1 MNTHNVAASQ
11 GSGYSGQQLLTGE
24 EAQKVLGEILESERR
39 SRSLTYPAHTGAQ
52 GYFRD
57 GAKYV
62 AFDNSTNDCWVEEFR
77 TKTGA
82 EKWCRGLMDTDMVH
96 EFETSLIRDRHRSRE
111 LYAQCVDMAK
121 QLNCRISGGDSDGV
135 AYFMDK
141 PCIVSFTEDER
152 SGWLNRFAEEE
163 LVLGVYFS
171 DNRIVPADFVILQ
184 RGNRIDAEQLPPYG
198 LNLYT
203 KLASTMKA
211 FAEDANHARSHAIR
225 VMDNDSTRNFTLA
238 EVVPT
243 ARKADKPRAL
253 EDAPHFETF
262 LHALEYS
269 RRRLL
274 SQSGISCSEL
284 ECPKGPVEGI
294 ILNRDSFP
302 VLGGKG
308 LSSVD
313 TLPPYVKFDD
323 SGEFA
328 IDMEFHDGFAYD
340 TNPHGLG
347 FYDRVALYYP
357 TLEELRQ
364 DPAKLKAVQN
374 YTGRQDVTPFDVAL
388 KFGQASRMRC
398 PDYRYD
404 AAKKALVERTTDPS
418 AREFSPEQRKAIELA
433 ADCGGFYLRPKGRDF
448 FYEVLFS
455 NSEKAMGNI
464 PDAWKADVKAELRGL
479 ARGEVRDVSV
489 GLHR

>member
-1 MNTHNVAASQ
+1 MNTHNMAASQ

-39 SRSLTYPAHTGAQ
+39 SRSLTFPAHTGAQ

-77 TKTGA
+77 TKIGA
-82 EKWCRGLMDTDMVH
+82 EKWCRGLMDTDQVH

-121 QLNCRISGGDSDGV
+121 QLNGRISGGDSDGV

-225 VMDNDSTRNFTLA
+225 V
-238 EVVPT
+238 T
-243 ARKADKPRAL
+243 APA
-253 EDAPHFETF
+253 
-262 LHALEYS
+262 
-269 RRRLL
+269 
-274 SQSGISCSEL
+274 IS
-284 ECPKGPVEGI
+284 
-294 ILNRDSFP
+294 
-302 VLGGKG
+302 
-308 LSSVD
+308 
-313 TLPPYVKFDD
+313 
-323 SGEFA
+323 
-328 IDMEFHDGFAYD
+328 H
-340 TNPHGLG
+340 
-347 FYDRVALYYP
+347 
-357 TLEELRQ
+357 
-364 DPAKLKAVQN
+364 
-374 YTGRQDVTPFDVAL
+374 
-388 KFGQASRMRC
+388 
-398 PDYRYD
+398 
-404 AAKKALVERTTDPS
+404 
-418 AREFSPEQRKAIELA
+418 
-433 ADCGGFYLRPKGRDF
+433 
-448 FYEVLFS
+448 
-455 NSEKAMGNI
+455 
-464 PDAWKADVKAELRGL
+464 
-479 ARGEVRDVSV
+479 
-489 GLHR
+489 

>member
-1 MNTHNVAASQ
+1 MASEMNTHNMAASQ

-24 EAQKVLGEILESERR
+24 EAQKILGEILESERR
-39 SRSLTYPAHTGAQ
+39 SRSLTFPAHTGAQ

-77 TKTGA
+77 TKIGA
-82 EKWCRGLMDTDMVH
+82 EKWCRGLMDTDQVH
-96 EFETSLIRDRHRSRE
+96 ELETSLIRDRHRSRE
-111 LYAQCVDMAK
+111 LYTQCVDMAK
-121 QLNCRISGGDSDGV
+121 QLNGRISGGDSDGV

-163 LVLGVYFS
+163 LMLGVYFS

-211 FAEDANHARSHAIR
+211 FAEDANHARSHSIR
-225 VMDNDSTRNFTLA
+225 VMDNDSNRNFTLA
-238 EVVPT
+238 EVIPA

-284 ECPKGPVEGI
+284 
-294 ILNRDSFP
+294 
-302 VLGGKG
+302 
-308 LSSVD
+308 
-313 TLPPYVKFDD
+313 
-323 SGEFA
+323 
-328 IDMEFHDGFAYD
+328 
-340 TNPHGLG
+340 
-347 FYDRVALYYP
+347 
-357 TLEELRQ
+357 
-364 DPAKLKAVQN
+364 
-374 YTGRQDVTPFDVAL
+374 
-388 KFGQASRMRC
+388 
-398 PDYRYD
+398 
-404 AAKKALVERTTDPS
+404 
-418 AREFSPEQRKAIELA
+418 
-433 ADCGGFYLRPKGRDF
+433 
-448 FYEVLFS
+448 
-455 NSEKAMGNI
+455 
-464 PDAWKADVKAELRGL
+464 
-479 ARGEVRDVSV
+479 
-489 GLHR
+489 

>member
-1 MNTHNVAASQ
+1 MNTHNMAASQ

-39 SRSLTYPAHTGAQ
+39 SRSLTFPAHTGAQ

-82 EKWCRGLMDTDMVH
+82 EKWCRGLMDTDQVH

-121 QLNCRISGGDSDGV
+121 QLNGRISGGDSDGV

-163 LVLGVYFS
+163 LMLGVYFS

-211 FAEDANHARSHAIR
+211 FAEDANHKRSYAIR
-225 VMDNDSTRNFTLA
+225 VMDNDSTRNFTLS
-238 EVVPT
+238 EVIPAT
-243 ARKADKPRAL
+243 RKADKPHAL

-274 SQSGISCSEL
+274 SQSGVSCSEL

-302 VLGGKG
+302 VLSGKG

-323 SGEFA
+323 NGEFA
-328 IDMEFHDGFAYD
+328 I
-340 TNPHGLG
+340 
-347 FYDRVALYYP
+347 
-357 TLEELRQ
+357 
-364 DPAKLKAVQN
+364 
-374 YTGRQDVTPFDVAL
+374 
-388 KFGQASRMRC
+388 
-398 PDYRYD
+398 
-404 AAKKALVERTTDPS
+404 
-418 AREFSPEQRKAIELA
+418 
-433 ADCGGFYLRPKGRDF
+433 LRPCCVVLSDAGGIAARPCKAESSPDLHGPSGRDTLRCRP
-448 FYEVLFS
+448 EVRS
-455 NSEKAMGNI
+455 
-464 PDAWKADVKAELRGL
+464 GL
-479 ARGEVRDVSV
+479 AFA
-489 GLHR
+489 LP